1 MASSRSRSLLWTFG
15 ALMAF
20 LGAGYGVLF
29 TMLDD
34 FRDEYGIGESALG
47 AVIGIGFF
55 AGFLAQLLIA
65 PLADRGHARQLVLA
79 GMVLNVAGLVLMAF
93 ATSALPLLAGR
104 FVMGIGVGTA
114 IPSIRRIVILAEPDR
129 LGHNLGR
136 LIAVDVGG
144 FAAGPALSAVLVGPF
159 GIAAPFL
166 VIAVVTLVA
175 LPFVARTAVVEA
187 AEPVRQRFALDL
199 LRNRPFAG
207 AVTLGCAV
215 WLMIGAFDALWAVVL
230 DDLRTDV
237 WISNLGITLFALP
250 LILFGAAGGRL
261 AQRVGPFRVGTIGL
275 LGGAL
280 FMLLY
285 GLVSSGEAMFAV
297 AMVHSINDGLTVSS
311 TGVAAGMVTPPERQA
326 GGQGVLGACSTLT
339 AGVTALVTGTLYE
352 HGGRTTAY
360 AVAAA
365 VMVMLVAIGVRLAGP
380 AWRLR
385 GAVDV
390 PPSGIEELAR

>member
-1 MASSRSRSLLWTFG
+1 MLWTFG

-55 AGFLAQLLIA
+55 AGFLSQLLIA
-65 PLADRGHARQLVLA
+65 PLADRGHARHLVLTGVA
-79 GMVLNVAGLVLMAF
+79 LNVVGLLLMAF
-93 ATSALPLLAGR
+93 STSFVPLLAGR
-104 FVMGIGVGTA
+104 FVMGIGVGMA

-129 LGHNLGR
+129 LGNNLGR
-136 LIAVDVGG
+136 LIAVDVAG
-144 FAAGPALSAVLVGPF
+144 FAAGPAISAVLVGPF
-159 GIAAPFL
+159 GIPAPFI
-166 VIAVVTLVA
+166 VIAVATLIA
-175 LPFVARTAVVEA
+175 LPFVARTKVSEA
-187 AEPVRQRFALDL
+187 AVPPEQRFAFDL
-199 LRNRPFAG
+199 LRIRPFAG

-230 DDLRTDV
+230 DDQNTDE

-261 AQRVGPFRVGTIGL
+261 AQRVGPFRVGTFGL

-285 GLVSSGEAMFAV
+285 GLVPSGEAMFAV
-297 AMVHSINDGLTVSS
+297 AMVHAVNDGMTVSS
-311 TGVAAGMVTPPERQA
+311 TGVAAGMVVPPERQA

-339 AGVTALVTGTLYE
+339 AGVTALVTGVLYE
-352 HGGRTTAY
+352 HAGRTVAY
-360 AVAAA
+360 GAAA
-365 VMVMLVAIGVRLAGP
+365 AAMVLLVAVGARLAGP
-380 AWRLR
+380 AWRMR
-385 GAVDV
+385 GGADV
-390 PPSGIEELAR
+390 PPSGIEELVR